1 MSHDPYAS
9 MTLGEHLEELR
20 KRVVYGLLGLIPLLA
35 LGLIFGD
42 TVLRVL
48 LYPVERALLR
58 AGQAPTLQALS
69 PIETFASYIKV
80 GVVVAVL
87 LGVPWLVTQLWLFV
101 RPGLYEHERRFARLL
116 VPLSVVLTLVA
127 AAFLYFVML
136 PVMLYFLISFG
147 SSIGR
152 AATATAPL
160 PEGVTLPIAPV
171 LAFDPADPPLGAV
184 WINGPLRQLRVN
196 LGDAPGA
203 PGVLTAPL
211 VGSGLI
217 AQQYRLREYVDLVF
231 TLGIAF
237 SVAFQA
243 PIVVMLL
250 SWVEIVDPRGLGR
263 YRRHIALGCIVAAA
277 VLTPTGDPVTL
288 ALMTVPLYL
297 LFELGLTLS
306 RFVPARRV
314 AEGVLTRKA
323 WTDANEGDE

>member
-1 MSHDPYAS
+1 MPHDPYAS
-9 MTLGEHLEELR
+9 MSLGEHLEELR
-20 KRVVYGLLGLIPLLA
+20 KRVVYALFGLIPLLA

-48 LYPVERALLR
+48 LIPVEHALLR
-58 AGQAPTLQALS
+58 AGQSPTLQALS

-80 GVVVAVL
+80 AIVVAVL
-87 LGVPWLVTQLWLFV
+87 FGVPWMITQLWMFV

-116 VPLSVVLTLVA
+116 VPLSVVLTLVS

-136 PVMLYFLISFG
+136 PIMLYFLISFG

-152 AATATAPL
+152 TPPIQSAL
-160 PEGVTLPIAPV
+160 PEGIVLPVAPV
-171 LAFDPADPPLGAV
+171 LAFDPTDPPQGAM

-196 LGDAPGA
+196 VGEGV
-203 PGVLTAPL
+203 GVLTAPL

-237 SVAFQA
+237 AFAFQT

-250 SWVEIVDPRGLGR
+250 SWVGIVDPRSLAKFR
-263 YRRHIALGCIVAAA
+263 KHILLGCVVAAA
-277 VLTPTGDPVTL
+277 ILTPTGDPVTL
-288 ALMTVPLYL
+288 ALMSAPLYI

-314 AEGVLTRKA
+314 AKGVFKKES

>member
-1 MSHDPYAS
+1 MPHDPYAS
-9 MTLGEHLEELR
+9 MSLGEHLEELR
-20 KRVVYGLLGLIPLLA
+20 KRVVYALFGLIPLLA

-48 LYPVERALLR
+48 LVPVERSLLR
-58 AGQAPTLQALS
+58 AGQSPTLQALS

-80 GVVVAVL
+80 GIVVAVL
-87 LGVPWLVTQLWLFV
+87 LGVPWMITQLWMFV

-116 VPLSVVLTLVA
+116 VPLSVILTLA
-127 AAFLYFVML
+127 SAAFLYFVML
-136 PVMLYFLISFG
+136 PIMLYFLISFG

-152 AATATAPL
+152 EPPIQAGL
-160 PEGVTLPIAPV
+160 PEGVVLPIAPV
-171 LAFDPADPPLGAV
+171 LAFDPTDPPQGAM
-184 WINGPLRQLRVN
+184 WINGPLRQLRINV
-196 LGDAPGA
+196 GEGA
-203 PGVLTAPL
+203 GILTAPL

-237 SVAFQA
+237 AFAFQT

-250 SWVEIVDPRGLGR
+250 SWVGIVDPRSLAKFR
-263 YRRHIALGCIVAAA
+263 KHILLGCVVAAA
-277 VLTPTGDPVTL
+277 ILTPTGDPVTL
-288 ALMTVPLYL
+288 ALMTAPLYI

-314 AEGVLTRKA
+314 AKGVFKKEA

>member
-1 MSHDPYAS
+1 MAELPHAS

-20 KRVVYGLLGLIPLLA
+20 RRVLFGMLGIVPLLA

-42 TVLRVL
+42 EILRL
-48 LYPVERALLR
+48 LLIPVERALLR

-80 GVVVAVL
+80 GVVVAIL

-101 RPGLYEHERRFARLL
+101 RPGLYDHERRFARLL
-116 VPLSVVLTLVA
+116 VPLSVVLTLA
-127 AAFLYFVML
+127 SAAFLYFVML

-152 AATATAPL
+152 HAPITAPL

-171 LAFDPADPPLGAV
+171 LTFDPSDPVEGAMWV
-184 WINGPLRQLRVN
+184 NGPLRQLRIHV
-196 LGDAPGA
+196 GDDAGT
-203 PGVLTAPL
+203 LTAPL
-211 VGSGLI
+211 IGSGLI

-250 SWVEIVDPRGLGR
+250 SWVGIVEPRTLGK
-263 YRRHIALGCIVAAA
+263 YRKHIMLGCIVAAA

-288 ALMTVPLYL
+288 ALMTAPLYI

-314 AEGVLTRKA
+314 AQGVFKKES
-323 WTDANEGDE
+323 WTDADEGDE

>member
-1 MSHDPYAS
+1 MPHDPYAS

-20 KRVVYGLLGLIPLLA
+20 KRVVFALLGLAPLLA
-35 LGLIFGD
+35 LGLVFGD

-69 PIETFASYIKV
+69 PIETFAAYIKV
-80 GVVVAVL
+80 GVVIAVL
-87 LGVPWLVTQLWLFV
+87 LGVPWMVTQLWLFV
-101 RPGLYEHERRFARLL
+101 RPGLYEHERRFARLI
-116 VPLSVVLTLVA
+116 VPLSVVLTLA
-127 AAFLYFVML
+127 SAAFLYFVML
-136 PVMLYFLISFG
+136 PIMLYFLISFG

-152 AATATAPL
+152 HAPITAPL

-171 LAFDPADPPLGAV
+171 LAFDPTDPAQGAIWV
-184 WINGPLRQLRVN
+184 NGPLRQLRINV
-196 LGDAPGA
+196 GGGA
-203 PGVLTAPL
+203 GVLTAPL

-231 TLGIAF
+231 TMGVAF
-237 SVAFQA
+237 AVAFQA

-250 SWVEIVDPRGLGR
+250 SWVGILDPRSLAKFR
-263 YRRHIALGCIVAAA
+263 KHIFLGCVVAAA

-288 ALMTVPLYL
+288 ALMTAPLYI

-314 AEGVLTRKA
+314 AQGVFSREA